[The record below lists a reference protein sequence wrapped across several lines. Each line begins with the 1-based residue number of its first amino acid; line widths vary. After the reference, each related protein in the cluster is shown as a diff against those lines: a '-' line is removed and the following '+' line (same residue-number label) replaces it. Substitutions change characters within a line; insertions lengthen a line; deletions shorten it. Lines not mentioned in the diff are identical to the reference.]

1 MRKQLLKL
9 IKGKST
15 KAERKFSEILKDN
28 HIPFQTKV
36 IINTRE
42 IDFVVGKYAIEISGH
57 EQDTSKNEELAK
69 CGYVPIHFT
78 NNEINEEI
86 INKIK
91 KLC

>member
-57 EQDTSKNEELAK
+57 EQDTSKNEELVK
-69 CGYVPIHFT
+69 CGYIPLHFA
-78 NNEINEEI
+78 NNEVNEKI